1 MINISTVPT
10 QNPNVLSRKA
20 DNEAVL
26 VMPQQ
31 GKVKV
36 LNEVGAAIWEL
47 IDGKRDVK
55 KISEK
60 ICAQFD
66 VDQPTAEKDTL
77 EFMAELLE
85 REIITTSANS

>member
-1 MINISTVPT
+1 MIDISTIPT

-26 VMPQQ
+26 VLPQQ

-47 IDGKRDVK
+47 IDGKRDIQ
-55 KISEK
+55 KISEY
-60 ICAQFD
+60 ISSEFD
-66 VDQPTAEKDTL
+66 VDQYTAEKDTL
-77 EFMAELLE
+77 RFITELLE
-85 REIITTSANS
+85 REIITTSAI